1 MRSFDGR
8 AALQILA
15 WAVLISSVHSRW
27 CQLENVK
34 ADVHGNYTFSGP
46 WRLTECTTLALDHGM
61 CTEADCPWRRKFGD
75 EEIVELADHL
85 HGNAALTALSMSSN
99 AITDESA
106 LAIAEVLRD
115 NEALTEMNLQHNQ
128 IGDQGAIAI
137 AESLRANS
145 VFTLLN
151 LQHNMLTDEGGSALL
166 AVLQSNISGLE
177 TLYLGNNDIS
187 ENILAEVDMQNRQAM
202 LPPADQLAQ
211 LREQEVQ
218 QGQGQ
223 QHLPSRDEL

>member
-1 MRSFDGR
+1 MRRFEGR
-8 AALQILA
+8 FALHVLAAML
-15 WAVLISSVHSRW
+15 VPSVCSRW

-61 CTEADCPWRRKFGD
+61 CTEADCPWRKKFSD
-75 EEIVELADHL
+75 EDIVELADHL
-85 HGNAALTALSMSSN
+85 HGNTALTALSMSSN

-115 NEALTEMNLQHNQ
+115 NEALTELNIQHNH
-128 IGDQGAIAI
+128 IGDRGAVAL

-151 LQHNMLTDEGGSALL
+151 LQHNMLTDEGASALL
-166 AVLQSNISGLE
+166 AVLQSNTSGLE
-177 TLYLGNNDIS
+177 TLYVAHNDIS
-187 ENILAEVDMQNRQAM
+187 EDVLAEIEMQNRQAM
-202 LPPADQLAQ
+202 VPPAGQMAQ
-211 LREQEVQ
+211 EMQ

-223 QHLPSRDEL
+223 QQLPSRDEL